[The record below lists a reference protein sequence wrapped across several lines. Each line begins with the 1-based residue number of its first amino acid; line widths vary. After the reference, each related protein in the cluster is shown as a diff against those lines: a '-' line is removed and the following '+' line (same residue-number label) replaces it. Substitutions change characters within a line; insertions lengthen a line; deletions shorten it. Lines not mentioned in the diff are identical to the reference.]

1 MAVANVPM
9 PKSAMAEKTPQQM
22 LLAFIEK
29 GGKVIV
35 CPMCLKHAG
44 FSPDDLIDGAT
55 MGKPEV
61 TLPALYGSSK
71 VLSY

>member
-1 MAVANVPM
+1 MPI

-22 LLAFIEK
+22 LQDFIEK

-35 CPMCLKHAG
+35 CLMCLKHAG
-44 FSPDDLIDGAT
+44 FSPTDLIDDLLV
-55 MGKPEV
+55 GKAEV